1 MLNHSRIILGLMI
14 AAAIYIVARG
24 PREQPGAVAAPVHF
38 TRIEYWEKWT
48 GDEELAM
55 REIVNDFNNT
65 VGRQKHI
72 FVDYMSMSNIDQ
84 KTLIATS
91 GGVPPDVAGLWHGT
105 VLQFAALGALEPLEN
120 MAKSHGITAD
130 YYKPVYWNA
139 CNFEGHLYAL
149 LSTPGSVA
157 LFYNKRIFKEN
168 ADKLRAAGLDPD
180 RAPRTL
186 EELDRYA
193 DALNVFVTDSH
204 GHRHLQRAGYLPLEP
219 GWYIYNT
226 PLWFGVDLWDPVK
239 KQFTLDDPRVLAA
252 FNWIAGYS
260 KRLGSDAIAEFATG
274 QGGFN
279 SPQNAFLT
287 GSVVMEQQGP
297 WLANF
302 IHLLK
307 PEMDN
312 DWAAAPFP
320 SAVGEENV
328 TFCPFNALMIPKGS
342 KHKEEAFE
350 FIAFVNRQD
359 VMEKLCSLHCTN
371 SPLAKAYVSENFVRN
386 HRNRYIQVFE
396 DLASSP
402 NAHAQMQNPIAP
414 EVAAE
419 LLAVIQ
425 GVATLKR
432 DPAPALKEVQVRLQ
446 KKYLEFMR
454 RRE

>member
-204 GHRHLQRAGYLPLEP
+204 GHRHLQRAGYLPLEQ

-226 PLWFGVDLWDPVK
+226 PLWFGVD
-239 KQFTLDDPRVLAA
+239 
-252 FNWIAGYS
+252 
-260 KRLGSDAIAEFATG
+260 
-274 QGGFN
+274 
-279 SPQNAFLT
+279 
-287 GSVVMEQQGP
+287 
-297 WLANF
+297 
-302 IHLLK
+302 
-307 PEMDN
+307 
-312 DWAAAPFP
+312 
-320 SAVGEENV
+320 
-328 TFCPFNALMIPKGS
+328 
-342 KHKEEAFE
+342 
-350 FIAFVNRQD
+350 
-359 VMEKLCSLHCTN
+359 
-371 SPLAKAYVSENFVRN
+371 
-386 HRNRYIQVFE
+386 
-396 DLASSP
+396 
-402 NAHAQMQNPIAP
+402 
-414 EVAAE
+414 
-419 LLAVIQ
+419 
-425 GVATLKR
+425 
-432 DPAPALKEVQVRLQ
+432 
-446 KKYLEFMR
+446 
-454 RRE
+454 